1 LFSNIIDTDN
11 FININFIIILELNIL
26 SQSKQKFE
34 KQWEDSLLA
43 MVRRDST
50 LEEVHNNYVAA
61 K

>member
-1 LFSNIIDTDN
+1 MFSNIIDTDN